1 MMDPWRIGLA
11 VMTAIFVAFI
21 VFRLRPRMPEEGPD
35 EPEEEL
41 TRGEQR
47 LLKQLRKLPRE
58 GQDRL
63 YRHLGQLL
71 EPWDEP
77 SDEPSDEE

>member
-1 MMDPWRIGLA
+1 MDPWRIGLT

-21 VFRLRPRMPEEGPD
+21 VFRLRPRMPEEGT
-35 EPEEEL
+35 EEAEEEL

-47 LLKQLRKLPRE
+47 LWKRLQKLPRD

-63 YRHLGQLL
+63 YRRLGQLV

-77 SDEPSDEE
+77 SDEE